1 MKGGGLY
8 ESLLFSGRDSQKFW
22 TAFLSVARRDFNE
35 YASRCFLA
43 SWKATTLNGLC
54 WSQREY
60 PPASSWW
67 INPSPGHGLPCRAE
81 DRRGMPRRGV
91 RRSACFWPKEGE
103 QDEIK
108 LRVKLRREMSWK
120 PCKTHG
126 SNLRHLGKIDI
137 FNLHRRVWYAKRK
150 DWKNAKRLPSFE
162 TERWLIYAELDLC
175 DRWHL
180 ASFHFSKLRFFLFG
194 GKHPTYYKKKKKK
207 NYWNFNYF

>member
-126 SNLRHLGKIDI
+126 SNLRHLGRSISLIYTEEFDMRKGRIEKTL
-137 FNLHRRVWYAKRK
+137 NVYRHLKRK
-150 DWKNAKRLPSFE
+150 DDLFMLSL
-162 TERWLIYAELDLC
+162 TYAI
-175 DRWHL
+175 
-180 ASFHFSKLRFFLFG
+180 AG
-194 GKHPTYYKKKKKK
+194 I
-207 NYWNFNYF
+207 